1 MIKFAIKW
9 YYFLAII
16 TLFLILAV
24 FLSNKNQRKD
34 YLNQVKINQLRILV
48 DSLSQKTTKSVV
60 EYKDRIKTN
69 TKIVN
74 KWNEI
79 HDTIINRDTLL
90 VEAKK
95 DIQYLDTSL
104 RKCDTALSNCLRLSN
119 AQSDFINALKCPKI
133 PLFATY
139 MGVGFSLDNKS
150 NINPAIHLGI
160 GINLNKI
167 IQSKK

>member
-1 MIKFAIKW
+1 MKW
-9 YYFLAII
+9 QSG
-16 TLFLILAV
+16 LILLCILMV
-24 FLSNKNQRKD
+24 CLLLWQNWTKNQ
-34 YLNQVKINQLRILV
+34 LINQLQMKSLEKQV
-48 DSLSQKTTKSVV
+48 DTFKLITTKSVV

-104 RKCDTALSNCLRLSN
+104 RKCDTAISNCLRLSN
-119 AQSDFINALKCPKI
+119 AQTDYINALLSKKTPFVV
-133 PLFATY
+133 PYF
-139 MGVGFSLDNKS
+139 
-150 NINPAIHLGI
+150 GI
-160 GINLNKI
+160 GLSMDKNETVSPSIQAGIGVNLNKI
-167 IQSKK
+167 FGFKK

>member
-1 MIKFAIKW
+1 MKW
-9 YYFLAII
+9 ISG
-16 TLFLILAV
+16 LILLCILMV
-24 FLSNKNQRKD
+24 CLLLWQNWTKNQ
-34 YLNQVKINQLRILV
+34 LINQLQMKSLEKQV
-48 DSLSQKTTKSVV
+48 DTFKLITTKSVV

-119 AQSDFINALKCPKI
+119 AQTDFIDALLSKKTPLVI
-133 PLFATY
+133 PYFGIGLSMDKNETVSPSIQA
-139 MGVGFSLDNKS
+139 GV
-150 NINPAIHLGI
+150 

-167 IQSKK
+167 FGKK

>member
-1 MIKFAIKW
+1 MKSLEKQVDTFK
-9 YYFLAII
+9 
-16 TLFLILAV
+16 LI
-24 FLSNKNQRKD
+24 
-34 YLNQVKINQLRILV
+34 
-48 DSLSQKTTKSVV
+48 TTKSVV

-119 AQSDFINALKCPKI
+119 AQTDYIDALLSKKTPLMI
-133 PLFATY
+133 PYF
-139 MGVGFSLDNKS
+139 
-150 NINPAIHLGI
+150 GI
-160 GINLNKI
+160 GLSMDKNELVSPSIQAGIGVNLNKI
-167 IQSKK
+167 FQSKK

>member
-1 MIKFAIKW
+1 MKW
-9 YYFLAII
+9 QSG
-16 TLFLILAV
+16 LILLCILMV
-24 FLSNKNQRKD
+24 CLLIWQNWTKNQ
-34 YLNQVKINQLRILV
+34 LINQLQMKSLEKQV
-48 DSLSQKTTKSVV
+48 DTLKIQTTKSVV

-119 AQSDFINALKCPKI
+119 AQTDYINALLSKKTPFVV
-133 PLFATY
+133 PY
-139 MGVGFSLDNKS
+139 V
-150 NINPAIHLGI
+150 GI
-160 GINLNKI
+160 GLSMDKNETVSPSIQAGIGVNLNKI
-167 IQSKK
+167 FGSKK

>member
-1 MIKFAIKW
+1 MKW
-9 YYFLAII
+9 QFG
-16 TLFLILAV
+16 LILLCILLV
-24 FLSNKNQRKD
+24 CLLLWQNSTKNQ
-34 YLNQVKINQLRILV
+34 LINQLQMKSLEKQV
-48 DSLSQKTTKSVV
+48 DTLKIQTTKSVV

-119 AQSDFINALKCPKI
+119 AQTNYIDALLSKKTPLVI
-133 PLFATY
+133 PY
-139 MGVGFSLDNKS
+139 V
-150 NINPAIHLGI
+150 GI
-160 GINLNKI
+160 GLSMDKNETVSPSIQAGIGVNLNKI
-167 IQSKK
+167 FQSKK

>member
-1 MIKFAIKW
+1 MKW
-9 YYFLAII
+9 QSG
-16 TLFLILAV
+16 LILLCILMV
-24 FLSNKNQRKD
+24 CLLLWQNWTKNQ
-34 YLNQVKINQLRILV
+34 LINQLQMKSLEKQV
-48 DSLSQKTTKSVV
+48 DTLKIQTTKSVV

-119 AQSDFINALKCPKI
+119 AQTDYINALLSKKT
-133 PLFATY
+133 PLVVPYVGIGLSMDKNELVSTSVQA
-139 MGVGFSLDNKS
+139 GV
-150 NINPAIHLGI
+150 

-167 IQSKK
+167 FGSKK

>member
-1 MIKFAIKW
+1 MKW
-9 YYFLAII
+9 ISG
-16 TLFLILAV
+16 LILLCILMV
-24 FLSNKNQRKD
+24 CLLLWQNWTKNQ
-34 YLNQVKINQLRILV
+34 LINQLQMKSLEKQV
-48 DSLSQKTTKSVV
+48 DTLKIQTTKSVV
-60 EYKDRIKTN
+60 EYRDRIKTN

-119 AQSDFINALKCPKI
+119 AQTNYIDALLSKKTPLVI
-133 PLFATY
+133 PY
-139 MGVGFSLDNKS
+139 V
-150 NINPAIHLGI
+150 GI
-160 GINLNKI
+160 GLSMDKNELVSPSIQAGIGVNLNKI
-167 IQSKK
+167 FGKK

>member
-1 MIKFAIKW
+1 MKSLEKQVDTFK
-9 YYFLAII
+9 
-16 TLFLILAV
+16 LI
-24 FLSNKNQRKD
+24 
-34 YLNQVKINQLRILV
+34 
-48 DSLSQKTTKSVV
+48 TTKSVV

-104 RKCDTALSNCLRLSN
+104 RKCDTAISNCLRLSN
-119 AQSDFINALKCPKI
+119 AQTEYINALLSKKTPLVI
-133 PLFATY
+133 PY
-139 MGVGFSLDNKS
+139 V
-150 NINPAIHLGI
+150 GI
-160 GINLNKI
+160 GLSMDKNETVSPSIQAGIGVNLNKI
-167 IQSKK
+167 FGFKK

>member
-1 MIKFAIKW
+1 MKSLEKQVD
-9 YYFLAII
+9 
-16 TLFLILAV
+16 TLKLI
-24 FLSNKNQRKD
+24 
-34 YLNQVKINQLRILV
+34 
-48 DSLSQKTTKSVV
+48 TTKSVV

-119 AQSDFINALKCPKI
+119 AQSDYIDALLSKKTPLVI
-133 PLFATY
+133 PYF
-139 MGVGFSLDNKS
+139 
-150 NINPAIHLGI
+150 GI
-160 GINLNKI
+160 GLSMDKNELVSPSIQAGIGVNLNKI
-167 IQSKK
+167 FGKK

>member
-1 MIKFAIKW
+1 MKSLEKQVDTFK
-9 YYFLAII
+9 
-16 TLFLILAV
+16 LI
-24 FLSNKNQRKD
+24 
-34 YLNQVKINQLRILV
+34 
-48 DSLSQKTTKSVV
+48 TTKSVV

-119 AQSDFINALKCPKI
+119 AQTDYINALLSKKTPLVI
-133 PLFATY
+133 PYVGIGLSMDKNETVSPSIQA
-139 MGVGFSLDNKS
+139 GV
-150 NINPAIHLGI
+150 

-167 IQSKK
+167 FGKK

>member
-1 MIKFAIKW
+1 MKW
-9 YYFLAII
+9 QSG
-16 TLFLILAV
+16 LILLC
-24 FLSNKNQRKD
+24 FLMVCLLLWQNWTKNQ
-34 YLNQVKINQLRILV
+34 LINQLQMKSLEKQV
-48 DSLSQKTTKSVV
+48 DTLKIQTTKSVV

-119 AQSDFINALKCPKI
+119 AQTEYIDALLSKKT
-133 PLFATY
+133 PLIVPYVGIGLSIDKNELVSPSIQA
-139 MGVGFSLDNKS
+139 GV
-150 NINPAIHLGI
+150 

-167 IQSKK
+167 FGSKK

>member
-1 MIKFAIKW
+1 VD
-9 YYFLAII
+9 
-16 TLFLILAV
+16 TL
-24 FLSNKNQRKD
+24 
-34 YLNQVKINQLRILV
+34 KIQ
-48 DSLSQKTTKSVV
+48 TTKSVV
-60 EYKDRIKTN
+60 EYRDRIKTN

-119 AQSDFINALKCPKI
+119 AQTNYIDALLSKKTPLVI
-133 PLFATY
+133 PY
-139 MGVGFSLDNKS
+139 V
-150 NINPAIHLGI
+150 GI
-160 GINLNKI
+160 GLSMDKNELVSPSIQAGIGVNLNKI
-167 IQSKK
+167 FGKK

>member
-1 MIKFAIKW
+1 MKW
-9 YYFLAII
+9 ISG
-16 TLFLILAV
+16 LILLCILMV
-24 FLSNKNQRKD
+24 CLLLWQNWTKNQ
-34 YLNQVKINQLRILV
+34 LINQLQMKSLEKQV
-48 DSLSQKTTKSVV
+48 DTFKLITTKSVV

-119 AQSDFINALKCPKI
+119 AQTEYIDALLSKKTTLII
-133 PLFATY
+133 PYFGIGLSMDKNETVSPSIQA
-139 MGVGFSLDNKS
+139 
-150 NINPAIHLGI
+150 GI

-167 IQSKK
+167 FQSKK

>member
-1 MIKFAIKW
+1 MRW
-9 YYFLAII
+9 QSGL
-16 TLFLILAV
+16 TLLCILMVCLLIWQ
-24 FLSNKNQRKD
+24 NWTKNQ
-34 YLNQVKINQLRILV
+34 LINQLQMKSLEKQV
-48 DSLSQKTTKSVV
+48 DTLKIQTTKSVV

-119 AQSDFINALKCPKI
+119 AQTDYINALLSKKTPFVV
-133 PLFATY
+133 PYF
-139 MGVGFSLDNKS
+139 
-150 NINPAIHLGI
+150 GI
-160 GINLNKI
+160 GLSMDKNETVSPSIQAGIGVNLNKI
-167 IQSKK
+167 FGSKK

>member
-1 MIKFAIKW
+1 MKW
-9 YYFLAII
+9 QSG
-16 TLFLILAV
+16 LILLCTLMV
-24 FLSNKNQRKD
+24 CLLIWQNWTKNQ
-34 YLNQVKINQLRILV
+34 LINQLQMKSLEKQV
-48 DSLSQKTTKSVV
+48 DTLKIQTTKSVV

-119 AQSDFINALKCPKI
+119 AQTEYIDDLLSKKT
-133 PLFATY
+133 PLVVPY
-139 MGVGFSLDNKS
+139 
-150 NINPAIHLGI
+150 IGI
-160 GINLNKI
+160 GLSMDKNESVSPSIQAGIGVNLNKI
-167 IQSKK
+167 FGSKK

>member
-1 MIKFAIKW
+1 MKSLEKQVDTLKMI
-9 YYFLAII
+9 
-16 TLFLILAV
+16 
-24 FLSNKNQRKD
+24 
-34 YLNQVKINQLRILV
+34 
-48 DSLSQKTTKSVV
+48 TTKSVV

-119 AQSDFINALKCPKI
+119 AQTDL
-133 PLFATY
+133 
-139 MGVGFSLDNKS
+139 NKS
-150 NINPAIHLGI
+150 LEKQNKKQKKIGFFKVVGAIGLGI
-160 GINLNKI
+160 LIENARKNI
-167 IQSKK
+167 H

>member
-1 MIKFAIKW
+1 MVC
-9 YYFLAII
+9 L
-16 TLFLILAV
+16 LIWQ
-24 FLSNKNQRKD
+24 NWTKNQ
-34 YLNQVKINQLRILV
+34 LINQLQMKSLEKQV
-48 DSLSQKTTKSVV
+48 DTLKLITTKSVV

-119 AQSDFINALKCPKI
+119 AQSDYIDALLSKKTPLVI
-133 PLFATY
+133 PYF
-139 MGVGFSLDNKS
+139 
-150 NINPAIHLGI
+150 GI
-160 GINLNKI
+160 GLSMDKNELVSPSIQAGIGVNLNKI
-167 IQSKK
+167 FGKK

>member
-1 MIKFAIKW
+1 MVC
-9 YYFLAII
+9 L
-16 TLFLILAV
+16 LIWQ
-24 FLSNKNQRKD
+24 NWTKNQ
-34 YLNQVKINQLRILV
+34 LINQLQMKSLEKQV
-48 DSLSQKTTKSVV
+48 DTFKLITTKSVV

-119 AQSDFINALKCPKI
+119 AQTDYINALLSKKTPLVI
-133 PLFATY
+133 PYVGIGLSMDKNETVSPSIQA
-139 MGVGFSLDNKS
+139 GV
-150 NINPAIHLGI
+150 

-167 IQSKK
+167 FGKK

>member
-1 MIKFAIKW
+1 MKSLEKQVDTFK
-9 YYFLAII
+9 
-16 TLFLILAV
+16 LI
-24 FLSNKNQRKD
+24 
-34 YLNQVKINQLRILV
+34 
-48 DSLSQKTTKSVV
+48 TTKSVV

-104 RKCDTALSNCLRLSN
+104 RKCDTAISNCLRLSN
-119 AQSDFINALKCPKI
+119 AQTDYINALLSKKTPFVV
-133 PLFATY
+133 PYF
-139 MGVGFSLDNKS
+139 
-150 NINPAIHLGI
+150 GI
-160 GINLNKI
+160 GLSMDKNETVSPSIQAGIGVNLNKI
-167 IQSKK
+167 FGFKK